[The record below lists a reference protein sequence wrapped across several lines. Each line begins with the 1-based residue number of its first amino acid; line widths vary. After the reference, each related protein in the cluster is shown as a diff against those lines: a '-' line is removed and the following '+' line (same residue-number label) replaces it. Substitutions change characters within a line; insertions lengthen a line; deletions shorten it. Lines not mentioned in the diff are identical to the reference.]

1 MSSFSFVYT
10 DSSLS
15 SFLNLYLNLYVC
27 ACVCLCVRVCACV
40 RARVDVC
47 VRVCARVPSRK
58 YVYAGRWLD
67 LITERSFMF
76 HASLTDYKPTQQLRI
91 LI

>member
-27 ACVCLCVRVCACV
+27 ACVC
-40 RARVDVC
+40 ARVDVC